1 LRNIHSSAALDG
13 LAELL
18 GTVVLVQE
26 VVGDLL
32 QISKM
37 AVQQRRADGKE
48 VGVAGVIDLD
58 DTPGVLAS
66 ADLAASDL
74 DDVLGAD
81 DSEGHESSELCV
93 LLDGVLV
100 ILLNVVGEVVD
111 GDPVVLNVLHNQLL
125 GLGELVGGQGIGTT
139 NDGDDVDARSQ
150 ALHQLNVELAK
161 TGTPLVDEE
170 LRG

>member
-48 VGVAGVIDLD
+48 VGMAGVIDLD

-66 ADLAASDL
+66 ADLAAADL

-81 DSEGHESSELCV
+81 DREGHQSPELCV

-100 ILLNVVGEVVD
+100 IFLNVVGEVVD
-111 GDPVVLNVLHNQLL
+111 GDPVVLDILHDQLL
-125 GLGELVGGQGIGTT
+125 GLGELVRGQGIGTT

-161 TGTPLVDEE
+161 TGMSLVHEE